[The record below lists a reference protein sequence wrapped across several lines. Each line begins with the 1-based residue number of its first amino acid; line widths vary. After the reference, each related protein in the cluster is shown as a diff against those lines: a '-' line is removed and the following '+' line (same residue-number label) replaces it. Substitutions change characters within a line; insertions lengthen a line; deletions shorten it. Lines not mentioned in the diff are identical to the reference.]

1 MISIR
6 VPATSAN
13 MGPGFDCLGIA
24 LNLYN
29 DYFIE
34 EIDSG
39 LIIESCEKSFNN
51 KDNLVYTSMQNL
63 FEKVGYKPTGI
74 KIRVESQ
81 IPVSRGL
88 GSSAT
93 CILAGVMAANEI
105 ANTNLSKTEILQ
117 IASEIEGH
125 PDNISPALFGS
136 MVISLKDENTI
147 LYEKVNISSKI
158 KFCAIIPDFKL
169 STEEARAVLPEITT
183 YTDAVYNVSH
193 SCLMVAA
200 LTNGNDELIKVACK
214 DKLHQIY
221 RGKLIK
227 NYDDIIQKS
236 NSLNC
241 LGSFLSGAGPT
252 ILVII
257 REDDHD
263 FCTKI
268 TQYLEKFTTKYCVK
282 ELSQDLIGA
291 VVKNII

>member
-34 EIDSG
+34 EIDNG
-39 LIIESCEKSFNN
+39 LIIESCEESFNN

-63 FEKVGYKPTGI
+63 FEKVGYKPKGI
-74 KIRVESQ
+74 KIIVESQ

-93 CILAGVMAANEI
+93 CILAGVLAANEI
-105 ANTNLSKTEILQ
+105 ANANLSKTEILQ
-117 IASEIEGH
+117 MASEIEGH
-125 PDNISPALFGS
+125 PDNISPALFGG
-136 MVISLKDENTI
+136 MVISLKDENI
-147 LYEKVNISSKI
+147 VFHEKINVSSNI

-169 STEEARAVLPEITT
+169 STEEARAVLPEKID
-183 YTDAVYNVSH
+183 YKDAVYNISH

-200 LTNGNDELIKVACK
+200 LSNGNDELIKVACK
-214 DKLHQIY
+214 DMLHQDY

-227 NYDDIIQKS
+227 NYNDIIQKS

-241 LGSFLSGAGPT
+241 IGSFLSGAGPT

-257 REDDHD
+257 RKDDNC
-263 FCTKI
+263 FCKNI
-268 TQYLEKFTTKYCVK
+268 KQYLEKFSTKYCVK
-282 ELSQDLIGA
+282 ELSQDLVGA
-291 VVKNII
+291 RVEKS